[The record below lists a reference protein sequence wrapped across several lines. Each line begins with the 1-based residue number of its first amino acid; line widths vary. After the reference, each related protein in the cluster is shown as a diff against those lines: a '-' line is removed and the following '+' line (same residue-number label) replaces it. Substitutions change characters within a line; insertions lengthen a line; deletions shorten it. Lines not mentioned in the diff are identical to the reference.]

1 MSTSKPGAGRTGAP
15 ILVIEDEASVAAF
28 LRTALSRRGYVVVSS
43 ESATDGL
50 RLLKDGEF
58 CGVISDVRTPGSM
71 SGTDVHTWIREH
83 RPDLLSRVIFITGD
97 IANGQTAKLLEQS
110 GVPFIEKPFRVAQ
123 LVAVLERT
131 IETPREDDER

>member
-1 MSTSKPGAGRTGAP
+1 MNTSQPGGARHASP

-28 LRTALSRRGYVVVSS
+28 LRTALARRGYVVVSS
-43 ESATDGL
+43 ATATDGL

-58 CGVISDVRTPGSM
+58 CGVISDVRTPGGM
-71 SGTDVHTWIREH
+71 SGTDVHAWIREH

-97 IANGQTAKLLEQS
+97 IANRQTAKLIEQS

-131 IETPREDDER
+131 IEIPREDDER